1 MRKPYLS
8 DVSYHFP
15 ANGSLSSRLWILANR
30 PRRARNHQVLQEHL
44 ETLDGLH
51 LSCQLVQFVCIN

>member
-15 ANGSLSSRLWILANR
+15 ANGSLLSRLWILANR
-30 PRRARNHQVLQEHL
+30 PRLSRNHQVLHEHL
-44 ETLDGLH
+44 KTLDDSYS
-51 LSCQLVQFVCIN
+51 SCQLVQFVWIN